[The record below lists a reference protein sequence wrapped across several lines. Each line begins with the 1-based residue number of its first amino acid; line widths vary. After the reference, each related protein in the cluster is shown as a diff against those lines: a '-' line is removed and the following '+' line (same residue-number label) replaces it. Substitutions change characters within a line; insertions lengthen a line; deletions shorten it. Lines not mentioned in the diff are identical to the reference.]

1 MKTDDLIALL
11 SDDLKPAPRGLV
23 LRTLLLGLIAGM
35 ILSALLMWMVLGPRR
50 DLMAAMEGGA
60 FWMKFFYVLA
70 IGALGL
76 WIVERQARAGA
87 DAKTPFGLMALPV
100 VVLIVAASVQ
110 LSGPY
115 ADSATLIMGHS
126 SNVCAF
132 LIVMLALPIFA
143 ALLLALRQ
151 LAPTRLTLAGAS
163 AGLAAG
169 GWAATIYAFHC
180 NESTAPFIVIWYSLG
195 ILLSA
200 ALGAIVGRFALRW

>member
-1 MKTDDLIALL
+1 VKTDDLIALL
-11 SDDLKPAPRGLV
+11 SDDLQPAPRGLV
-23 LRTLLLGLIAGM
+23 LRTLLIGLIAGM
-35 ILSALLMWMVLGPRR
+35 ILSTGLMLLVLHPRR
-50 DLMAAMEGGA
+50 DLMVAMHGVP

-76 WIVERQARAGA
+76 A
-87 DAKTPFGLMALPV
+87 
-100 VVLIVAASVQ
+100 LIVAASVQ
-110 LSGPY
+110 LSAPY
-115 ADSATLIMGHS
+115 ADSAVLIMGHS

-169 GWAATIYAFHC
+169 GWAASIYAFHC
-180 NESTAPFIVIWYSLG
+180 NESTAPFVVIWYSLG

-200 ALGAIVGRFALRW
+200 ALGALVGRFALRW